1 MTGIKRI
8 FQSFTEEQLQEI
20 GEEVLAKCY
29 LEPEDFEKALKKI
42 QPTAKREGF
51 SVIPDIGWDDVGA
64 LLSLRE
70 ELESSIIDPIKIPEK
85 YSAYGINPSGGV
97 LLWGPPG
104 CGKTLLAKAVAN
116 ESKANFIAIKGPELL
131 NKYVGESERAI
142 REVAFSIILIDFI
155 DLLYIQVV

>member
-8 FQSFTEEQLQEI
+8 FNTLTEEQLQDI
-20 GEEVLAKCY
+20 GEEVLLKCF
-29 LEPEDFEKALKKI
+29 LEFEDFEKALKKI

-51 SVIPDIGWDDVGA
+51 SVIPNISWDDVGA
-64 LLSLRE
+64 LFSLRE
-70 ELESSIIDPIKIPEK
+70 ELESSIINPIRVPET

-104 CGKTLLAKAVAN
+104 CGKTLLAKAVAS

-131 NKYVGESERAI
+131 NKYVGESEKAI
-142 REVAFSIILIDFI
+142 REVDYY
-155 DLLYIQVV
+155 D